1 MNYLFLIFVIFTI
14 FLLFLIF
21 LILFAN
27 IPIIERF
34 KIKQQLSNV
43 PKSYNEFNDQ
53 LIGRGQYIS
62 I

>member
-1 MNYLFLIFVIFTI
+1 MNYLFLIFVIFV
-14 FLLFLIF
+14 IF

-27 IPIIERF
+27 IPILERF